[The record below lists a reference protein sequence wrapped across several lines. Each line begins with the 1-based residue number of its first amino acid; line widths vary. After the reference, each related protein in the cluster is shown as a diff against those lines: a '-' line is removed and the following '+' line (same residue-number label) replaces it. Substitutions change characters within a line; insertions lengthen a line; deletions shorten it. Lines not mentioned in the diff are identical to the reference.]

1 MANLQAIHSVGN
13 SLVTYL
19 NNSYQELSDTDPL
32 LPSCKFQLLSSTELD
47 DMDKPETNTL
57 SFFLHRV
64 TMDEHVR
71 NTPQINAM
79 LPQQAPL
86 SLDLH
91 YLMSIWANSAA
102 TEHFILAWAMRQ
114 LHLHPILDSSYLS
127 SEADWRP
134 EEVIQIIPAELSNE
148 DMMRI
153 WDTLKPS
160 YRLSV
165 SYIARVVRIE
175 GDDLENVRP
184 VVATRMLAGERQEVM
199 P

>member
-1 MANLQAIHSVGN
+1 MANLQAIYSVGN

-19 NNSYQELSDTDPL
+19 DNSYQELSQIDPL
-32 LPSCKFQLLSSTELD
+32 LPSCKFQLLSSIELD
-47 DMDKPETNTL
+47 DMDKPNTTL
-57 SFFLHRV
+57 SLFLHRV
-64 TMDEHVR
+64 TIDEHVR
-71 NTPQINAM
+71 NAHQINAM
-79 LPQQAPL
+79 IPQQAPL

-114 LHLHPILDSSYLS
+114 LHLHPLLDSSYLS

-175 GDDLENVRP
+175 GDELENDRP
-184 VVATRMLAGERQEVM
+184 VVATRMLSGERQEVM

>member
-1 MANLQAIHSVGN
+1 MANLQAIYSVGN

-19 NNSYQELSDTDPL
+19 DNSYQELSQIDPL
-32 LPSCKFQLLSSTELD
+32 LPSCKFQLLSSIELD
-47 DMDKPETNTL
+47 DMDKPNTTL
-57 SFFLHRV
+57 SLFLHRV
-64 TMDEHVR
+64 TIDEHVR
-71 NTPQINAM
+71 NTHQINAM
-79 LPQQAPL
+79 IPQQAPL

-114 LHLHPILDSSYLS
+114 LHLHPLLDSSYLS

-175 GDDLENVRP
+175 GDELENDRP
-184 VVATRMLAGERQEVM
+184 VVATRMLSGERQEVM

>member
-13 SLVTYL
+13 SLRTYL
-19 NNSYQELSDTDPL
+19 DNSYQELLQGSTSY
-32 LPSCKFQLLSSTELD
+32 PSCDFQLLSSGELD
-47 DMDKPETNTL
+47 KMNDPSTTL
-57 SFFLHRV
+57 SLFLHQV
-64 TMDEHVR
+64 TMNEHVR
-71 NTPQINAM
+71 NAHQINGIT
-79 LPQQAPL
+79 PKQVPL
-86 SLDLH
+86 SVDLH
-91 YLMSIWANSAA
+91 YLMTVWADSAA

-165 SYIARVVRIE
+165 AYIARVVRIE
-175 GDDLENVRP
+175 GDELEDSRP
-184 VVATRMLAGERQEVM
+184 VVATRLLWGDRQEVS